1 MQKDNFYNNNN
12 NNKLKMI
19 KYKWSNGT
27 LAERTLLKHEDHI
40 LLLKLEYNKKMN
52 QQNAQMSCLYMDE
65 NLWNIMNSNQI
76 KLKLS

>member
-1 MQKDNFYNNNN
+1 MHK
-12 NNKLKMI
+12 KLI

-27 LAERTLLKHEDHI
+27 LAERTLLRHEDHI

-76 KLKLS
+76 KFKEK